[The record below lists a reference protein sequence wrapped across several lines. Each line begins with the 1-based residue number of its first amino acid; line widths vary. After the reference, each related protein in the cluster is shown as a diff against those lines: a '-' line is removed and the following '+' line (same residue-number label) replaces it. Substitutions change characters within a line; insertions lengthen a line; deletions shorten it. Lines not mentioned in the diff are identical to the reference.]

1 MMVCSVF
8 NSFSEITYCFTR
20 DVATA
25 AQSLVRDFGLKEHDL
40 RERNL
45 NRFMAY
51 IGESIC
57 LRVLI
62 SLIHFCTYLG
72 IPFHLIPVPGM
83 PDA

>member
-1 MMVCSVF
+1 M
-8 NSFSEITYCFTR
+8 
-20 DVATA
+20 
-25 AQSLVRDFGLKEHDL
+25 AQNLVRDFNLKEHDM

-51 IGESIC
+51 IGKSIRQC
-57 LRVLI
+57 FLI
-62 SLIHFCTYLG
+62 PFIHLDTYLG